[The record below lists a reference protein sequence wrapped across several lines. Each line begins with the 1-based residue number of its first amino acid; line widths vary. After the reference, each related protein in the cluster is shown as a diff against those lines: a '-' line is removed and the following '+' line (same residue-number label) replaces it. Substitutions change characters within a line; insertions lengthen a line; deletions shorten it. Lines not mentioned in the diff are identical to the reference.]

1 MGLHVDELAS
11 LFTGGEY
18 HYAINQSKES
28 VVLAH
33 ADVEAGVVLSATLTF
48 DDVACLAV
56 RSTEDFYAEAF
67 AF

>member
-1 MGLHVDELAS
+1 MGLHVDELAAF
-11 LFTGGEY
+11 LTGGEH
-18 HYAINQSKES
+18 HYAIDQSEES

-33 ADVEAGVVLSATLTF
+33 ADVEAGVVLSATLTL

-56 RSTEDFYAEAF
+56 RSTEDFHAEAF